1 MAPKRKTR
9 PNAFYRPNHFRE
21 VASLIHNIIT
31 HESNV
36 GRNYTA
42 NEDIHEALMSGEAG
56 LDTITMRNATA
67 ALFLL
72 LNLL

>member
-9 PNAFYRPNHFRE
+9 PNAFYRPNHFWE

-31 HESNV
+31 HVSNV

-42 NEDIHEALMSGEAG
+42 NEDIHEALMSGEA
-56 LDTITMRNATA
+56 DW
-67 ALFLL
+67 
-72 LNLL
+72 